1 MPHPGNPEQENMT
14 LPRESAH
21 TQHPEIPGEKNL
33 FLAMGLNFI
42 ITIAQVVGGVLSGSL
57 SLLSDALHNFS
68 DGIAIIVSYVAIRL
82 SRRPRTLKH
91 TFGFKRAEI
100 LAAIINAS
108 TLIIISFFLIREAI
122 GRFANPT
129 PIAGGLM
136 LAVAVVG
143 LIANLI
149 GTVLLRKGSHSNL
162 NIRATYFHLL
172 SDTVASLAIIIG
184 AVCIML
190 FDVTWVDPALTI
202 LIALYIMKETYDI
215 VKESVDVLM
224 MSAPADIDITVLQQ
238 TLERIPGVR
247 NIHHVHIW
255 RLNDSDVHFEAHID
269 VDDLPVSGTTAL
281 RTEIERCLHS
291 RFDIN
296 HTTLQFECDSCRTK
310 GLL

>member
-1 MPHPGNPEQENMT
+1 ME
-14 LPRESAH
+14 R
-21 TQHPEIPGEKNL
+21 NL
-33 FLAMGLNFI
+33 FITMVLNFL
-42 ITIAQVVGGVLSGSL
+42 ITGVEIVGGLVSGSL
-57 SLLSDALHNFS
+57 SLLSDAVHNFS
-68 DGIAIIVSYVAIRL
+68 DGIAIVVSYVAIRL
-82 SRRPRTLKH
+82 GRRPRTLKH

-100 LAAIINAS
+100 LAAVINAS

-129 PIAGGLM
+129 AITGDLM

-143 LIANLI
+143 LLANLI
-149 GTVLLRKGSHSNL
+149 GTALLRKGSHSSL

-190 FDVTWVDPALTI
+190 FDVTWVDPVLTI
-202 LIALYIMKETYDI
+202 LIAVYIIKETFDI

-224 MSAPADIDITVLQQ
+224 MSAPADIDITMVQQ
-238 TLERIPGVR
+238 ALETIPGVR

-255 RLNDSDVHFEAHID
+255 KLNDSDTHFEAHID
-269 VDDLPVSGTTAL
+269 VDDLPVSGTTGL
-281 RTEIERCLHS
+281 RTEIERCLHD

-296 HTTLQFECDSCRTK
+296 HTTLQFECDSCGTK
-310 GLL
+310 GLI